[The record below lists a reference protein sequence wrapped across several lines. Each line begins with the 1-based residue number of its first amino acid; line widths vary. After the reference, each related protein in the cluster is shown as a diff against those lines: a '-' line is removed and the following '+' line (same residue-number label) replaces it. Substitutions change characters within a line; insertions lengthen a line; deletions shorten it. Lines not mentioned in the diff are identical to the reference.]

1 MEIMATQIPCS
12 AGQAGC
18 WDMEII
24 SHKKEIK
31 NWEYSA
37 LRAKFVN
44 HKGNLQLSERS

>member
-1 MEIMATQIPCS
+1 MEMMSTHIPCS

-24 SHKKEIK
+24 SREQEIK

-44 HKGNLQLSERS
+44 HKNNLQISERS